1 MDGDTLHD
9 EVLKNKQ
16 GFAGKDCDRKRKKK
30 TKPDP
35 LTIAVMFVEQTVGG
49 VLAKRLQEVE
59 DRLAEMT
66 GYRVKVVEMS
76 GSQLCRILP
85 NTNPWGSR
93 DCQRMDCFHCSQP
106 GDKLEDCKGRN
117 VLYETMCELCS
128 KEVLE
133 GQKKP
138 MSKWKEF
145 KVMAGVYVGE
155 TARSLHERIGEHWQ
169 DVKGGKEESH
179 MLKHWQECHSLEET
193 GPRFRVRKVD
203 SFRDSLTR
211 QISVRIDLRGE
222 NVLNSK
228 TEYSRCRIPRLTI
241 DKEVWKISR
250 KEEKKLQAIVNDEA
264 RNKEE
269 EKYKILR

>member
-1 MDGDTLHD
+1 
-9 EVLKNKQ
+9 
-16 GFAGKDCDRKRKKK
+16 
-30 TKPDP
+30 
-35 LTIAVMFVEQTVGG
+35 
-49 VLAKRLQEVE
+49 
-59 DRLAEMT
+59 
-66 GYRVKVVEMS
+66 
-76 GSQLCRILP
+76 
-85 NTNPWGSR
+85 
-93 DCQRMDCFHCSQP
+93 
-106 GDKLEDCKGRN
+106 
-117 VLYETMCELCS
+117 
-128 KEVLE
+128 
-133 GQKKP
+133 
-138 MSKWKEF
+138 
-145 KVMAGVYVGE
+145 
-155 TARSLHERIGEHWQ
+155 
-169 DVKGGKEESH
+169 